1 MSPAAAWAV
10 IVIGFVLPLI
20 HVALSKDIAPGKP
33 AEDGAACPFSPR
45 MGWLVIVLFLGP
57 VGWLMFMASRR
68 KRRAMAASRAAAGP
82 QEPPQ
87 MPKT

>member
-20 HVALSKDIAPGKP
+20 HVALSKEITP
-33 AEDGAACPFSPR
+33 ATPTEDGARCPFSPR
-45 MGWLVIVLFLGP
+45 VGWIVIVLFLGP

-68 KRRAMAASRAAAGP
+68 KRRTMAAARAAAAAEP
-82 QEPPQ
+82 QRP
-87 MPKT
+87 TT

>member
-20 HVALSKDIAPGKP
+20 HVALSKAISPAKP

-45 MGWLVIVLFLGP
+45 MGWLV
-57 VGWLMFMASRR
+57 R
-68 KRRAMAASRAAAGP
+68 KSVV
-82 QEPPQ
+82 
-87 MPKT
+87 